1 MNVDLTTE
9 NIIQIKNEIT
19 NVECKNLR
27 KLVFEKNIFGTM
39 VHVLVKI
46 VNI

>member
-27 KLVFEKNIFGTM
+27 KLVFEKKYIWNHGPCTCENSNI
-39 VHVLVKI
+39 
-46 VNI
+46 